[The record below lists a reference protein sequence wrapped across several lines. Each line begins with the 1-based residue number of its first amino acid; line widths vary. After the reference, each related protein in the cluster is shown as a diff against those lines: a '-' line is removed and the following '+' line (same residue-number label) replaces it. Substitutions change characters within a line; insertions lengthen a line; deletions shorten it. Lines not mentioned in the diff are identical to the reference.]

1 MISALLLALSLFN
14 GETLTGW
21 STTDDFSW
29 RVEQGAIV
37 AAGSGEGYLQSD
49 AEFTDFTLSL
59 EFWVDATT
67 NSGVFIR
74 CQDRSRIHPDSC
86 YELNIWDR
94 HPRQE
99 ARTGAIVFR
108 AMPPLAQVDT
118 VGRWNRMQVTVRGR
132 SLELAINGEVTA
144 RLEDA
149 ALPGGFIALQHAENG
164 VVKFR
169 NIELLEVED

>member
-1 MISALLLALSLFN
+1 MLSLLIALSLFD
-14 GETLTGW
+14 GQTLAGW
-21 STTDDFSW
+21 TPSGALSW

-37 AAGSGEGYLQSD
+37 AAGAGEGFLQSTR
-49 AEFTDFTLSL
+49 EFADFRLSL

-74 CQDRSRIHPDSC
+74 CTDRERIHPDFC
-86 YELNIWDR
+86 YELNIWDY

-108 AMPPLAQVDT
+108 VMPPLAEVDT
-118 VGRWNRMQVTVRGR
+118 VGRWNRLQVTAQGPRI
-132 SLELAINGEVTA
+132 ELSINGVVTA

-149 ALPGGFIALQHAENG
+149 ELASGFIALQHAESG

-169 NIELLEVED
+169 NIELFVLED

>member
-1 MISALLLALSLFN
+1 MKLLLLALCLFDGQSLAGWYPV
-14 GETLTGW
+14 GEAA
-21 STTDDFSW
+21 W
-29 RVEQGAIV
+29 RVEQGALV
-37 AAGSGEGYLQSD
+37 ASGEEQGFLASD
-49 AEFTDFTLSL
+49 AEFANFRLSL

-74 CQDRSRIHPDSC
+74 CTDRGRIHPDNC

-108 AMPPLAQVDT
+108 VMPPLAEVQT
-118 VGRWNRMQVTVRGR
+118 IGRWNRLEVTAAGSVI
-132 SLELAINGEVTA
+132 ELAINGEVTA
-144 RLEDA
+144 RLDNA
-149 ALPGGFIALQHAENG
+149 KAGSGFIALQHAEQG

-169 NIELLEVED
+169 NIQLTLMED